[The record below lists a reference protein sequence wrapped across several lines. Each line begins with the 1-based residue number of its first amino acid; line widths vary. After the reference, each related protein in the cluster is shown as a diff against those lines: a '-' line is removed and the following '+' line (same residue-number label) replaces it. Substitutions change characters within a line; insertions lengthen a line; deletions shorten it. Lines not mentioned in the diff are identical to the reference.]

1 MLRRSA
7 RFDQSMEIVVNRTPP
22 EDKPPVSDGPERQV
36 LEEVAA
42 DSVLL
47 PPAAVSPARA
57 VFDAA
62 SRGDG
67 GSATASAPRMRVG
80 IIWVLVFLT
89 FGASMAVVTPI
100 AFSLTVKLDLLV
112 PGRVDVLG
120 FVTGIGAIA
129 SVIATPLVGV
139 LSDRTRTRL
148 GRRRPW
154 AIGGA
159 VAGLLGLIT
168 LAVAPSVP
176 ILVAGW
182 ILTLVGWQTASNM
195 VVAFLGDR
203 LPEEQRGRV
212 SAVTGF
218 ANMIAPIFGIGL
230 VSSVASQLILLF
242 LIPGVIAAAGV
253 IVFVIFA
260 REVPNLPPAK
270 KTSIA
275 HILSQMVFNPRKAPS
290 YAWNWLGRALLFFGL
305 SFTTTYGTYFI
316 SARLDLPV
324 NGVGGIIAILG
335 IGGIVT
341 GAIGALGVGFLSD
354 RLKRRKIFVLL
365 SGIIM
370 LAGTVLSAFSHE
382 LPGLIAGSLL
392 ATLAIGAFSTVDQAI
407 VLDVLP
413 DREESGRYLG
423 IMQLAQQL
431 PNTVGPLAAA
441 GILVIGA
448 AGSPNYTLMY
458 VLSGVLA
465 LLGALVIL
473 FKVKGTR

>member
-1 MLRRSA
+1 M
-7 RFDQSMEIVVNRTPP
+7 V
-22 EDKPPVSDGPERQV
+22 ED
-36 LEEVAA
+36 VAA
-42 DSVLL
+42 DAVLL
-47 PPAAVSPARA
+47 PAAAVSPARA
-57 VFDAA
+57 VLAA
-62 SRGDG
+62 TSE
-67 GSATASAPRMRVG
+67 SAGAEAAAPQARLRAG
-80 IIWVLVFLT
+80 LIWVLIFLT
-89 FGASMAVVTPI
+89 FGASMAVVAPI
-100 AFSLTVKLDLLV
+100 AFSLSVKLDILV

-120 FVTGIGAIA
+120 LVTGVGAIA

-154 AIGGA
+154 AIGGGI
-159 VAGLLGLIT
+159 AGLIGLYA

-176 ILVAGW
+176 ILLVGW
-182 ILTLVGWQTASNM
+182 IVTLVGWQTASGM
-195 VVAFLGDR
+195 VIAFMGDR

-212 SAVTGF
+212 SAYIGF
-218 ANMIAPIFGIGL
+218 ANMVAPIFGIGL
-230 VSSVASQLILLF
+230 VSSVASQLVLLF
-242 LIPGVIAAAGV
+242 LIPGIIAVAGV

-260 REVPNLPPAK
+260 REVPDLAPPK
-270 KTSIA
+270 TTSIGQ
-275 HILSQMVFNPRKAPS
+275 IVSNMVFNPRKAPS

-316 SARLDLPV
+316 ASRLDLPV
-324 NGVGGIIAILG
+324 SGVGGIVAILG
-335 IGGIVT
+335 VGGIVT

-354 RLKRRKIFVLL
+354 RLKRRKIFVVLA
-365 SGIIM
+365 GVIM
-370 LAGTVLSAFSHE
+370 LAGTVLSAVSYE
-382 LPGLIAGSLL
+382 LPGLIGGALL
-392 ATLAIGAFSTVDQAI
+392 ATMAIGAFSTVDQAI

-448 AGSPNYTLMY
+448 GSSPNYTLMY
-458 VLSGVLA
+458 VLSGSLA

-473 FKVKGTR
+473 FKVRGVR